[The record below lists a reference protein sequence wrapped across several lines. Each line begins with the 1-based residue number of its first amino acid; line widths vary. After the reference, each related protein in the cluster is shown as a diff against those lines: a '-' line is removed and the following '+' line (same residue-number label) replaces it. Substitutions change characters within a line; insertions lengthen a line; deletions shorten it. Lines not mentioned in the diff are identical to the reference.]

1 MNIVDYIPVGK
12 ENAIT
17 GERLRLLTGLTDR
30 KIRNEIAI
38 ARRET
43 CIINNQDGRG
53 YYQPSNKDEVK
64 RYIYQEEHRAKSI
77 LYSLNGAK
85 KYYREL
91 EGQTEIGGIYE

>member
-1 MNIVDYIPVGK
+1 MNIVDFIPVGK

-17 GERLRLLTGLTDR
+17 GERLRQMTGLTDR
-30 KIRNEIAI
+30 KLRNEIAI

-53 YYQPSNKDEVK
+53 YYQPSNKEEVA

-77 LYSLNGAK
+77 FYALNGAK
-85 KYYREL
+85 KYYAEL
-91 EGQTEIGGIYE
+91 EGQTELGGLYE